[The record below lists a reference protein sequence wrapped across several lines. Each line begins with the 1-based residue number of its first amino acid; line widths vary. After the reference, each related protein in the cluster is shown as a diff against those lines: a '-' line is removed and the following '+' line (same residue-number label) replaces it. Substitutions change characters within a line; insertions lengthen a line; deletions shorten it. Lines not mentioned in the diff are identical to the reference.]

1 MNLIDETS
9 KCVVDLDL
17 ELQIIQGVIDQQD
30 NIVFVLNKDNIITVN
45 QSFFDFF
52 RVSSIENFIQE
63 YDSVLSTFIRHEKF
77 FSELNVTT
85 NWVDDILSLDKRDQ
99 VVSIVDLSSFEP
111 RAFTVQINKLSA
123 NKDSLIITLTDITSI
138 RLESEK
144 YYYHET
150 HDALT
155 EQFNRSY
162 FINQLSLEMSKQ
174 HLYDENYCMIQLDI
188 DNFKTINYTQGYEKA
203 DKILQTVGRT
213 IFQNIRP
220 NDVLARWSGAEF
232 IILLNNTNIK
242 DAEELAKLLR
252 GLLQDLDIE
261 GIPLF
266 TASFGVVQS
275 ILDENE
281 NTILKRLDIVLQKAK
296 QSGKNKVVVG

>member
-9 KCVVDLDL
+9 QCIVDLDL

-30 NIVFVLNKDNIITVN
+30 NIVFVLHKDDIIAVN

-52 RVSSIENFIQE
+52 IVSSIENFIQE

-77 FSELNVTT
+77 FSELNV
-85 NWVDDILSLDKRDQ
+85 NNYWIDDLLSLDTRDQ

-111 RAFTVQINKLSA
+111 KAFNVQVNKLSS
-123 NKDSLIITLTDITSI
+123 NKDHLIVTLTDITSI

-144 YYYHET
+144 YYYHQT
-150 HDALT
+150 HDPLT

-162 FINQLSLEMSKQ
+162 FISQLSIEKNKQ
-174 HLYDENYCMIQLDI
+174 HLYDENYCIIQLDI
-188 DNFKTINYTQGYEKA
+188 DNFKTINYKQGYEKA

-232 IILLNNTNIK
+232 IILLNNTNSK
-242 DAEELAKLLR
+242 DAKDLANLLR
-252 GLLQDLDIE
+252 SLLEDLDIE
-261 GIPLF
+261 DIPLF

-275 ILDENE
+275 LSNEDE
-281 NTILKRLDIVLQKAK
+281 NTILKRLDMVLQKAK
-296 QSGKNKVVVG
+296 QSGKNIVLVG